1 MLRSGLIVLGNVV
14 CLKMSRMYQVAGH
27 CFVVDGERLCKAV
40 ESMDGFDP
48 FVIDTGNALFSFT
61 ERDGCPEM
69 LKSLYEFG
77 YEDIDGIF
85 GRTAEGYLLR
95 LKPQDEE
102 ALELWCRAGE
112 ARVMIGGNLSLRLL
126 RFAMWIGVGLMVA
139 PYDTVAIHGSCI
151 VYEGKAVVF
160 LGESGTGKSTHTR
173 LWVENIPGAFLLNDD
188 SPFLRAEDSRI
199 WAYGSP
205 WSGKTPCY
213 RQERYELK
221 ACVRLSQSNTN
232 NICKLD
238 TLNAYGAIHPSC
250 PPAFAYDEHLYD
262 HISSFLDKL
271 LSTTPFYHLE
281 CLPDRESV
289 SLSFKNIFNG
299 HISDQN

>member
-1 MLRSGLIVLGNVV
+1 MLRSGWMVLRNVV
-14 CLKMSRMYQVAGH
+14 LLKMNRLCQVAGH
-27 CFVVDGERLCKAV
+27 CFSVEGERLCRAV
-40 ESMDGFDP
+40 ESLDGFGP
-48 FVIDTGNALFSFT
+48 FRVDEGDVLFSFA
-61 ERDGCPEM
+61 EGDVSPEM
-69 LKSLYEFG
+69 AESLYKFE
-77 YEDIDGIF
+77 YEDVCGVF
-85 GRTAEGYLLR
+85 GRTADGYVLE
-95 LKPQDEE
+95 LKPQEE
-102 ALELWCRAGE
+102 DKLVLWCSSGTR
-112 ARVMIGGNLSLRLL
+112 RVMIGGNLSLRLL

-173 LWVENIPGAFLLNDD
+173 LWQEHIAGAFLLNDD
-188 SPFLRAEDSRI
+188 SPFLRAEGGKI

-262 HISSFLDKL
+262 HISGFLDKL